1 MIHAVFAASDEQWAS
16 FRRHIVDKYPDHTYH
31 RIQKE
36 YDLRG
41 LKFEKVVL
49 LDGAIPR
56 DTSTSKSSTGYAHN

>member
-1 MIHAVFAASDEQWAS
+1 MRHAVFAANDAQWAS
-16 FRRHIVDKYPDHTYH
+16 FEKYMDRDAPGHIYH

-56 DTSTSKSSTGYAHN
+56 DTSTSKSSTGCAHN